1 MYKQR
6 IIESYKSTIG
16 KESIYTI
23 SFGSE
28 FERQVIFF
36 HDIGEYHDRYT
47 DFAQFLFNQQIG
59 ITFIDMR
66 GHGLSSG
73 TRGHASSVDEIIGD
87 YETVLNKKK
96 NYLTQKNFMFC
107 GHGVGALIAMNLASE
122 YCDLKGLILV
132 NPTRRYRV
140 FGDLT
145 LEKYLG
151 KRSIFDKFRLSLAF
165 RGESVSLDQDVLRN
179 YSHDPLVNKKM
190 TIGMYKALREL
201 FDRVKY
207 VSYFINVPVF
217 YVMGMEDQ
225 IVDLN
230 MSELFSGS
238 IDHNILF
245 LKKYNELGHELF
257 NEIHRDKAF
266 EDIYNWL
273 KVNILTDI

>member
-16 KESIYTI
+16 KESIYTV

-132 NPTRRYRV
+132 NPTIRYRV